1 LIDVGFCSGPTEQR
15 ISGFYVIADAHR
27 LEARKTAVSHATL
40 SANGFGNDVKAVQCI
55 VIKLQRYLA
64 EVPGDPTEE
73 NDMAVTQ
80 TAQACDLVIFGAKG
94 DLARRKLLPS
104 LYQLEKAGQLH
115 PDTRILGVGR
125 ADWDKDAYTKVVREA
140 LETFM
145 KEKIDESLWDTLSGR
160 LDFCNLDVN
169 DVSAFSRLG
178 EMLDQ
183 KNRVTINYFAMP
195 PSTFGA
201 ICKGL
206 GEAKL
211 NAKPAR
217 VVMEKPLGT
226 SLATSREINDQ
237 VGEYFEECQVY
248 RIDHYL
254 GKETVLNLLALR
266 FANSLFVNNWDN
278 RTIDH
283 VEITVAEEV
292 GIEGRWGYFDQ
303 AGQMRDMI
311 QNHLLQ
317 ILCMIA
323 MSPPSD
329 LTADSIR
336 DAKVK
341 VLKSLR
347 RIDRSNVREKTVRGQ
362 YTAGFAQGKKVP
374 GYLEEEGANKA
385 SNTETFVAIRVD
397 IDDWRWAGVPF
408 YLRTGKRLPAKCSE
422 VVVYFKNPE
431 LNLFKESWQELPQN
445 KLTIRLQPDEG
456 VDIQILN
463 KVPGL
468 DHKHNLQTTKL
479 DLSYSETFNETH
491 LADAYERLLLETMRG
506 IQALFVRRDEVEE
519 AWKWVDSITEA
530 WAADQDAPKPY
541 QAGTWGPVASVAMI
555 TRDGRSWNEFE

>member
-1 LIDVGFCSGPTEQR
+1 
-15 ISGFYVIADAHR
+15 
-27 LEARKTAVSHATL
+27 
-40 SANGFGNDVKAVQCI
+40 
-55 VIKLQRYLA
+55 
-64 EVPGDPTEE
+64 
-73 NDMAVTQ
+73 MAVTQ
-80 TAQACDLVIFGAKG
+80 IAQACDLVIFGAKG

-104 LYQLEKAGQLH
+104 LYQLEKAGQIH
-115 PDTRILGVGR
+115 HESRIIGVGR
-125 ADWDKDAYTKVVREA
+125 ADWDRQAYTGIVREA
-140 LETFM
+140 LDTFLKET
-145 KEKIDESLWDTLSGR
+145 IDEAIWQKLSAR

-169 DVSAFSRLG
+169 EVEHFPRLG
-178 EMLDQ
+178 AMLDQ
-183 KNRVTINYFAMP
+183 AARVTINYFAMP

-206 GEAKL
+206 GVAKL
-211 NAKPAR
+211 NHQPAR

-237 VGEYFEECQVY
+237 VGEYFEENQVF

-266 FANSLFVNNWDN
+266 FANSLFAANWDN

-283 VEITVAEEV
+283 VQITVAEEV
-292 GIEGRWGYFDQ
+292 GIEGRWGYFDK

-317 ILCMIA
+317 VLTMIA
-323 MSPPSD
+323 MSPPAD
-329 LTADSIR
+329 LSADRIR
-336 DAKVK
+336 DEKVK
-341 VLKSLR
+341 VLRSLR
-347 RIDRSNVREKTVRGQ
+347 RIDQTNVREKTVRGQ
-362 YTAGFAQGKKVP
+362 YTSGFVQGSKVP
-374 GYLEEEGANKA
+374 GYLEEEGANKG
-385 SNTETFVAIRVD
+385 SHTETFVSIRVD

-408 YLRTGKRLPAKCSE
+408 YLRTGKRLPTKCSE
-422 VVVYFKNPE
+422 IVVYFKNPA
-431 LNLFKESWQELPQN
+431 LNLFKESWPELPQN

-479 DLSYSETFNETH
+479 DLSFSETFNHSH

-519 AWKWVDSITEA
+519 AWKWVDSIMDA
-530 WAADQDAPKPY
+530 WAADSEAPKPY

-555 TRDGRSWNEFE
+555 TRDGRSWNEFG

>member
-1 LIDVGFCSGPTEQR
+1 
-15 ISGFYVIADAHR
+15 
-27 LEARKTAVSHATL
+27 
-40 SANGFGNDVKAVQCI
+40 
-55 VIKLQRYLA
+55 
-64 EVPGDPTEE
+64 
-73 NDMAVTQ
+73 MAVTQ

-104 LYQLEKAGQLH
+104 LYQLEKAGQIH

-125 ADWDKDAYTKVVREA
+125 ADWDKEAYIKVVREA

-169 DVSAFSRLG
+169 DTKAFKRLG
-178 EMLDQ
+178 AMLDQ
-183 KNRVTINYFAMP
+183 KNRTTINYFAMP

-336 DAKVK
+336 DEKVK
-341 VLKSLR
+341 VLKSCVASIARTCARKPFVVSTPPALR
-347 RIDRSNVREKTVRGQ
+347 R
-362 YTAGFAQGKKVP
+362 AKK
-374 GYLEEEGANKA
+374 
-385 SNTETFVAIRVD
+385 SRAIWKKR
-397 IDDWRWAGVPF
+397 A
-408 YLRTGKRLPAKCSE
+408 RTNPA
-422 VVVYFKNPE
+422 
-431 LNLFKESWQELPQN
+431 
-445 KLTIRLQPDEG
+445 T
-456 VDIQILN
+456 
-463 KVPGL
+463 
-468 DHKHNLQTTKL
+468 
-479 DLSYSETFNETH
+479 
-491 LADAYERLLLETMRG
+491 
-506 IQALFVRRDEVEE
+506 
-519 AWKWVDSITEA
+519 
-530 WAADQDAPKPY
+530 PKPSSLFAWISTTG
-541 QAGTWGPVASVAMI
+541 AGRACRSTCAPVNVCRRNVQKSWCI
-555 TRDGRSWNEFE
+555 SKRRS

>member
-1 LIDVGFCSGPTEQR
+1 MFGALGDLALRKLFPALYQLDGAGLLHEDTRIIALAREPGSEQEHLAFITSELRRYVGAKELDEAVVERFLARLSYLHVDFLKSED
-15 ISGFYVIADAHR
+15 YVA
-27 LEARKTAVSHATL
+27 
-40 SANGFGNDVKAVQCI
+40 
-55 VIKLQRYLA
+55 LA
-64 EVPGDPTEE
+64 EVAGT
-73 NDMAVTQ
+73 TQ
-80 TAQACDLVIFGAKG
+80 RVIA
-94 DLARRKLLPS
+94 
-104 LYQLEKAGQLH
+104 
-115 PDTRILGVGR
+115 
-125 ADWDKDAYTKVVREA
+125 
-140 LETFM
+140 
-145 KEKIDESLWDTLSGR
+145 
-160 LDFCNLDVN
+160 
-169 DVSAFSRLG
+169 
-178 EMLDQ
+178 
-183 KNRVTINYFAMP
+183 YFATP
-195 PSTFGA
+195 AAVYGA
-201 ICKGL
+201 ICENLAKVGL
-206 GEAKL
+206 VQ
-211 NAKPAR
+211 NTR
-217 VVMEKPLGT
+217 VVLEKPIGSDLE
-226 SLATSREINDQ
+226 SSRKVNDAVAQ
-237 VGEYFEECQVY
+237 FFPENRTY

-254 GKETVLNLLALR
+254 GKETVQNLIALR
-266 FANSLFVNNWDN
+266 FANSLFETQWNQNY
-278 RTIDH
+278 ISH
-283 VEITVAEEV
+283 VEITVAEKV
-292 GIEGRWGYFDQ
+292 GIEGRWGYFDK
-303 AGQMRDMI
+303 AGQLRDMI

-408 YLRTGKRLPAKCSE
+408 YLRTGKRLPTKCSE

-479 DLSYSETFNETH
+479 DLSYSETFNQTH

>member
-1 LIDVGFCSGPTEQR
+1 
-15 ISGFYVIADAHR
+15 
-27 LEARKTAVSHATL
+27 
-40 SANGFGNDVKAVQCI
+40 
-55 VIKLQRYLA
+55 
-64 EVPGDPTEE
+64 
-73 NDMAVTQ
+73 MAVTQ

-104 LYQLEKAGQLH
+104 LYQLEKAGQIH
-115 PDTRILGVGR
+115 DTTRIIGVGR
-125 ADWDKDAYTKVVREA
+125 AEWDKAAYTKVVREA

-145 KEKIDESLWDTLSGR
+145 KEKIDEALWDKLSSR

-169 DVSAFSRLG
+169 DTSHFTKLG
-178 EMLDQ
+178 KMLDQ
-183 KNRVTINYFAMP
+183 KERVTINYFAMP

-201 ICKGL
+201 ICDGL
-206 GEAKL
+206 GAAKL

-226 SLATSREINDQ
+226 SLETSQEINDS
-237 VGEYFEECQVY
+237 VGKYFEESQVF

-266 FANSLFVNNWDN
+266 FANSIFVNNWDN

-283 VEITVAEEV
+283 VQITVAEEV

-317 ILCMIA
+317 ILTMIA

-329 LTADSIR
+329 LSADAIR
-336 DAKVK
+336 DEKVK
-341 VLKSLR
+341 VLRSLR
-347 RIDRSNVREKTVRGQ
+347 RIDQSNVRDKTVRGQ
-362 YTAGFAQGKKVP
+362 YTAGFVQGKKVP
-374 GYLEEEGANKA
+374 GYLEEEGANKQSA
-385 SNTETFVAIRVD
+385 TESFVAIRVD
-397 IDDWRWAGVPF
+397 IDNWRWAGVPF
-408 YLRTGKRLPAKCSE
+408 YLRTGKRLPTKCSE

-431 LNLFKESWQELPQN
+431 MNLFKDSYAELPQN

-456 VDIQILN
+456 VDIEILN

-468 DHKHNLQTTKL
+468 DHKHKLQTTKL
-479 DLSYSETFNETH
+479 DLSYSETFNQSH

-506 IQALFVRRDEVEE
+506 IQALFVRRDEVEA
-519 AWKWVDSITEA
+519 AWGWVDSIIDA
-530 WAADQDAPKPY
+530 WNADADAPKPY

>member
-1 LIDVGFCSGPTEQR
+1 
-15 ISGFYVIADAHR
+15 
-27 LEARKTAVSHATL
+27 
-40 SANGFGNDVKAVQCI
+40 
-55 VIKLQRYLA
+55 
-64 EVPGDPTEE
+64 
-73 NDMAVTQ
+73 MAVTQ

-104 LYQLEKAGQLH
+104 LYQLEKAGQIH
-115 PDTRILGVGR
+115 DTTRIIGVGR
-125 ADWDKDAYTKVVREA
+125 AEWDKEAYTKVVREA

-145 KEKIDESLWDTLSGR
+145 KEKIDEALWDKLSSR

-169 DVSAFSRLG
+169 DTSHFTKLG
-178 EMLDQ
+178 KMLDQ
-183 KNRVTINYFAMP
+183 KERVTINYFAMP

-201 ICKGL
+201 ICDGL
-206 GEAKL
+206 GAAKL

-226 SLATSREINDQ
+226 SLETSQEINDS
-237 VGEYFEECQVY
+237 VGKYFEESQVF

-266 FANSLFVNNWDN
+266 FANSIFVNNWDN

-283 VEITVAEEV
+283 VQITVAEEV

-317 ILCMIA
+317 ILTMIA

-329 LTADSIR
+329 LSADAIR
-336 DAKVK
+336 DEKVK
-341 VLKSLR
+341 VLRSLR
-347 RIDRSNVREKTVRGQ
+347 RIDQSNVRDKTVRGQ
-362 YTAGFAQGKKVP
+362 YTAGFVQGKKVP
-374 GYLEEEGANKA
+374 GYLEEEGANKQSA
-385 SNTETFVAIRVD
+385 TESFVAIRVD
-397 IDDWRWAGVPF
+397 IDNWRWAGVPF
-408 YLRTGKRLPAKCSE
+408 YLRTGKRLPTKCSE

-431 LNLFKESWQELPQN
+431 MNLFKDSYAELPQN

-456 VDIQILN
+456 VDIEILN

-468 DHKHNLQTTKL
+468 DHKHKLQTTKL
-479 DLSYSETFNETH
+479 DLSYSETFNQSH

-506 IQALFVRRDEVEE
+506 IQALFVRRDEVEA
-519 AWKWVDSITEA
+519 AWGWVDSIIDA
-530 WAADQDAPKPY
+530 WSADADAPKPY

>member
-1 LIDVGFCSGPTEQR
+1 M
-15 ISGFYVIADAHR
+15 AD
-27 LEARKTAVSHATL
+27 
-40 SANGFGNDVKAVQCI
+40 
-55 VIKLQRYLA
+55 
-64 EVPGDPTEE
+64 
-73 NDMAVTQ
+73 TQ

-104 LYQLEKAGQLH
+104 LYQLEKAGQIH
-115 PDTRILGVGR
+115 EESRIIGVGR
-125 ADWDKDAYTKVVREA
+125 ADWDKAAYTKVVREA

-145 KEKIDESLWDTLSGR
+145 KEKIDEALWDKLSSR

-169 DVSAFSRLG
+169 DTTHFNNLG
-178 EMLDQ
+178 KMLDQ
-183 KNRVTINYFAMP
+183 KKRVTINYFAMP
-195 PSTFGA
+195 PGTFGA

-206 GEAKL
+206 GTAKL
-211 NAKPAR
+211 NAQPAR

-226 SLATSREINDQ
+226 SLETSREINDQ
-237 VGEYFEECQVY
+237 VGEYFGENQVF

-266 FANSLFVNNWDN
+266 FANSLFAANWDN

-283 VEITVAEEV
+283 VQITVAEEV
-292 GIEGRWGYFDQ
+292 GIEGRWGYFDK

-317 ILCMIA
+317 VLTMIA
-323 MSPPSD
+323 MSPPAD
-329 LTADSIR
+329 LSADRIR
-336 DAKVK
+336 DEKVK
-341 VLKSLR
+341 VLRSLR
-347 RIDRSNVREKTVRGQ
+347 RIDHSNVREKTVRGQ
-362 YTAGFAQGKKVP
+362 YTAGFVQGKKVP
-374 GYLEEEGANKA
+374 GYLEEDDANKT
-385 SNTETFVAIRVD
+385 SSTETFVSVRVD

-408 YLRTGKRLPAKCSE
+408 YLRTGKRLPTKCSE
-422 VVVYFKNPE
+422 VVVYFKNPA

-468 DHKHNLQTTKL
+468 DHKHKLQTTKL
-479 DLSYSETFNETH
+479 DLSFSETFNQSH
-491 LADAYERLLLETMRG
+491 VADAYERLLLETMRG

-519 AWKWVDSITEA
+519 AWKWVDSIMEA
-530 WAADQDAPKPY
+530 WAADNEPPKPY